1 MPKPMIQWLVFSALA
16 LAWGS
21 SFLFIK
27 IGVTYV
33 GPFTLVAGRFLI
45 ALVAIALLSWKQ
57 RVKLPGS
64 LGRWLRILFLGLINL
79 ALPITLISWG
89 EQTID
94 SSLAAV
100 LNSIVPILT
109 VALAH
114 PLLADERLTRK
125 KLLGV
130 VLGFAGVVIL
140 VGLPTVDGNAG
151 SPFAGSLA
159 VAVASLSYAL
169 ASIYVRRFLRDVPH
183 TQLVLVSL
191 VSALLTMTIM
201 MLAVEG
207 LPNRLHPRALLAM
220 VWLGLVGT
228 AFAYQ
233 LFYRLIAWWG
243 AGRATTVTYTF
254 PVVGVLLGIVFLGE
268 ALTVQLVVGGGLILA
283 GVVQA
288 SRGRDRRSGD
298 AIAVDEP

>member
-1 MPKPMIQWLVFSALA
+1 MPRPIIQWLVFMALSQ
-16 LAWGS
+16 AWGS

-33 GPFTLVAGRFLI
+33 GPFTLVAGRLLI
-45 ALVAIALLSWKQ
+45 ALAAIALLSWKQ
-57 RVKLPGS
+57 GAALPGS
-64 LGRWLRILFLGLINL
+64 RKRWLQLLFLGLINL
-79 ALPITLISWG
+79 AFPIYLISWG
-89 EQTID
+89 EQTIN
-94 SSLAAV
+94 SGLAAV
-100 LNSIVPILT
+100 LNSTVPIWT

-114 PLLADERLTRK
+114 PLLRDERLTRR

-140 VGLPTVDGNAG
+140 VGLPTSAGNTG

-159 VAVASLSYAL
+159 VAVASLIYAL

-183 TQLVLVSL
+183 TQIVLVSL
-191 VSALLTMTIM
+191 ISALLAMTIM

-207 LPNRLHPRALLAM
+207 IPNRLHPKALWAM
-220 VWLGLVGT
+220 AWLGLVGT

-243 AGRATTVTYTF
+243 AGRATMVTYTF

-268 ALTVQLVVGGGLILA
+268 ALTVQLVAGGGLILA
-283 GVVQA
+283 GVAVA
-288 SRGRDRRSGD
+288 SRG
-298 AIAVDEP
+298 

>member
-1 MPKPMIQWLVFSALA
+1 MPKPMVQWLVFTALA

-21 SFLFIK
+21 SFMFIK

-33 GPFTLVAGRFLI
+33 GPFTLVAGRLFI
-45 ALVAIALLSWKQ
+45 ALVAIALFSWKE
-57 RVKLPGS
+57 RAALPES
-64 LGRWLRILFLGLINL
+64 NKRWLQIFFLGVINL

-100 LNSIVPILT
+100 LNSTVPVWT

-114 PLLADERLTRK
+114 PLLIDERLTRK
-125 KLLGV
+125 KLLGI

-140 VGLPTVDGNAG
+140 VGLPTGSGNTG

-159 VAVASLSYAL
+159 VAAASLSYAL
-169 ASIYVRRFLRDVPH
+169 ASIYVRCFLRDVPH

-191 VSALLTMTIM
+191 ISALLIMTVL
-201 MLAVEG
+201 MLTIEG

-220 VWLGLVGT
+220 AWLGLVGT

-268 ALTVQLVVGGGLILA
+268 VLTVPLVVGGVLILA
-283 GVVQA
+283 GVVRA
-288 SRGRDRRSGD
+288 SR
-298 AIAVDEP
+298 E

>member
-1 MPKPMIQWLVFSALA
+1 MPKPIIQWLVFTALA

-27 IGVTYV
+27 IGVSYV
-33 GPFTLVAGRFLI
+33 GPFTLVTGRFFI
-45 ALVAIALLSWKQ
+45 AIVAIALLSWRQ
-57 RVKLPGS
+57 GAALPMS
-64 LGRWLRILFLGLINL
+64 RKRWLQILLLGLINL
-79 ALPITLISWG
+79 AIPIALISWG
-89 EQTID
+89 ELTID

-100 LNSIVPILT
+100 LNSTVPIWT

-114 PLLADERLTRK
+114 PLLTDERLTRK
-125 KLLGV
+125 KLLGI

-140 VGLPTVDGNAG
+140 VGLPTGAGNVG
-151 SPFAGSLA
+151 SPFAGSMA
-159 VAVASLSYAL
+159 VAAASLVYAL
-169 ASIYVRRFLRDVPH
+169 ASIYVRRTLRDVPH

-191 VSALLTMTIM
+191 ISALLSMTIL

-207 LPNRLHPRALLAM
+207 LPTRLHPRALLSMA
-220 VWLGLVGT
+220 WLGLVGT

-243 AGRATTVTYTF
+243 AGRATMVTYTF

-288 SRGRDRRSGD
+288 SRR
-298 AIAVDEP
+298 

>member
-1 MPKPMIQWLVFSALA
+1 MPKPMVQWLVFTALA

-21 SFLFIK
+21 SFMFIK

-33 GPFTLVAGRFLI
+33 GPFTLVAGRLFI
-45 ALVAIALLSWKQ
+45 ALVAIALFSWKE
-57 RVKLPGS
+57 RAALPES
-64 LGRWLRILFLGLINL
+64 NKRWLQIFFLGVINL

-100 LNSIVPILT
+100 LNSTVPVWT

-114 PLLADERLTRK
+114 PLLIDERLTRK
-125 KLLGV
+125 KLLGI

-140 VGLPTVDGNAG
+140 VGLPTGSGNTG

-159 VAVASLSYAL
+159 VAAASLSYAL
-169 ASIYVRRFLRDVPH
+169 ASIYVRCFLRDVPH

-191 VSALLTMTIM
+191 ISALLIMTVL
-201 MLAVEG
+201 MLTIEG

-220 VWLGLVGT
+220 AWLGLVGT
-228 AFAYQ
+228 AFA
-233 LFYRLIAWWG
+233 LPALLPAHRLVGCG
-243 AGRATTVTYTF
+243 AGHNGDLYLSRGGGVAGDRFPGGGVDRAT
-254 PVVGVLLGIVFLGE
+254 
-268 ALTVQLVVGGGLILA
+268 GGGRRA
-283 GVVQA
+283 DPG
-288 SRGRDRRSGD
+288 GGRSG
-298 AIAVDEP
+298 EPGVGNRHS